1 VEPERVK
8 TLFKENAAE
17 ALIGLLVVLIA
28 VWFSWTT
35 WQRTGGGRVRNAIE
49 VKALFPSATG
59 VNAGTDVRVAGI
71 KVGQVAKVSLDP
83 KTFQAEVT
91 LALDP
96 NVKIPDDSSAV
107 ISSEG
112 ILGGTYM
119 GLMPGGSPTPLKN
132 GDLIIDTQGSTDLMS
147 LVGQFINKSG
157 SAPGGSA
164 DQAGGNAAAPAPAN
178 P

>member
-1 VEPERVK
+1 MK
-8 TLFKENAAE
+8 SLFKENAAE

-28 VWFSWTT
+28 VWFGWTT
-35 WQRTGGGRVRNAIE
+35 WERTGGGRVRNAIE

-59 VNAGTDVRVAGI
+59 VNVGTAVRVAGI
-71 KVGQVAKVSLDP
+71 KVGQVATVSLDP

-91 LALDP
+91 MALDP
-96 NVKIPDDSSAV
+96 SVKIPDDSSAV

-119 GLMPGGSPTPLKN
+119 GLMPGGSTTPLKN
-132 GDLIIDTQGSTDLMS
+132 GDLILDTQGATDLMS

-157 SAPGGSA
+157 GTPPAAGAA
-164 DQAGGNAAAPAPAN
+164 DQAGGNAAAPAPAH

>member
-1 VEPERVK
+1 MK
-8 TLFKENAAE
+8 SLIKENAAE

-28 VWFSWTT
+28 LWFGWTT
-35 WQRTGGGRVRNAIE
+35 WQRTGGGSVRNAIE

-59 VNAGTDVRVAGI
+59 VNVGTDVRVAGI
-71 KVGQVAKVSLDP
+71 KVGKVAMVSLDP

-96 NVKIPDDSSAV
+96 TVKIPDDSSAV

-119 GLMPGGSPTPLKN
+119 GLMPGGSTTPFKT
-132 GDLIIDTQGSTDLMS
+132 GDLIVDTQGSTDLMS

-157 SAPGGSA
+157 GSPPA
-164 DQAGGNAAAPAPAN
+164 TGDQAGGNAAAPASAKP
-178 P
+178 